1 MGQKTHP
8 IGFRLGITKDWKSKW
23 FDQMN
28 YDKLIAEDHTIRR
41 YLNQRHSDAMVSD
54 IIIRR
59 LSNRVIISIYTAQ
72 PGKIIGKGGE
82 EIKKLREE
90 IKSLI
95 DKDVAINIEEIR
107 MPELDALLVA
117 QNITRQIVQRI
128 SHRRAM
134 KRAVISAMRIGA
146 KGIKVACSGRL
157 GGSEIARREWYR
169 EGRVPLQTLDADI
182 DYARA
187 TAFTIYGTVGV
198 KVWIYKGNVANARTK
213 KD

>member
-23 FDQMN
+23 FDQLN
-28 YDKLIAEDHTIRR
+28 YSKLIAEDHRIRR
-41 YLNQRHSDAMVSD
+41 YLRQRLSDAMVSD

-72 PGKIIGKGGE
+72 PGKVIGKGGE

-95 DKDVAINIEEIR
+95 GADVAINIEEIR

-117 QNITRQIVQRI
+117 HNISRQIQQRV
-128 SHRRAM
+128 SHRRAI
-134 KRAVISAMRIGA
+134 KRALISAMKIGA

-157 GGSEIARREWYR
+157 GGREIARREWKR
-169 EGRVPLQTLDADI
+169 EGRVPLHTIDADI
-182 DYARA
+182 DYACA

-198 KVWIYKGNVANARTK
+198 KVWIYKGNVR
-213 KD
+213 

>member
-23 FDQMN
+23 FDQQK
-28 YDKLIAEDHTIRR
+28 YGKLVAEDYAIRR
-41 YLNQRHSDAMVSD
+41 YLYQRLSDAMLSD

-72 PGKIIGKGGE
+72 PGKVIGKGGE

-95 DKDVAINIEEIR
+95 EKDVAINIEEIR
-107 MPELDALLVA
+107 MPELDAYLVA
-117 QNITRQIVQRI
+117 QNIARQIRQRI

-134 KRAVISAMRIGA
+134 KRAIISAMKIGA
-146 KGIKVACSGRL
+146 RGIKVACSGRL
-157 GGSEIARREWYR
+157 GGSEIARTEWYP
-169 EGRVPLQTLDADI
+169 EGRVPLQTLRADI
-182 DYARA
+182 DYACS

-198 KVWIYKGNVANARTK
+198 KVWIYKGEVT
-213 KD
+213 